1 MMNKLRYM
9 YRVQGLSPES
19 GQFTEIYTN
28 NFNKAR
34 EIADI
39 LYFGEIRSEVSNNIL
54 YRDGAF
60 YDSNIVDIAQ

>member
-1 MMNKLRYM
+1 MRNNKYS

-19 GQFTEIYTN
+19 GQFTEIYTDS
-28 NFNKAR
+28 FNKAR